1 MKATFAIGLLAASVA
16 AQAGPGP
23 DFILGSVG
31 AAEVVELIDGVLIG
45 AFETEGIVNLDLCV
59 TDFNPLV
66 TDMSKAVADF
76 EDGSFHAVADGIYQ
90 LG

>member
-1 MKATFAIGLLAASVA
+1 MMKATFAIGLMAASAA
-16 AQAGPGP
+16 AQVGP
-23 DFILGSVG
+23 DDRILSSVG

-45 AFETEGIVNLDLCV
+45 VFETESIVDLDLCV

-76 EDGSFHAVADGIYQ
+76 EDGSFHAVADGIY
-90 LG
+90 